1 MSSNKFDWEY
11 YINKYEDLK
20 ILGINNKQKAI
31 EHYKKFGK
39 NENKFPNKI
48 AEVTNNKINKY
59 NKNTQNNKFLENISF
74 ELDIDEQNIT
84 SIYNSLSEND
94 QPIENSLSEN
104 DQPIENIISQLK
116 KDVDNIKTDINTIK
130 YSINQLFMILSKD
143 KVFSLPNNTN
153 LNNIKSVNNN
163 ISLDETSKIM
173 SSEEYEVCDNL
184 SESSDDKETI
194 NYSNTDNSDDISYDK
209 S

>member
-84 SIYNSLSEND
+84 SIY
-94 QPIENSLSEN
+94 NSLSEN